1 MKKGGLGVKERQR
14 LSDGDPLN
22 ECHDNPGKKKKERIA
37 LKYKATTTEA
47 LNLNE
52 AHHLMITEQCGLSGK
67 RFLYLL
73 QS

>member
-1 MKKGGLGVKERQR
+1 MIIPEKKR
-14 LSDGDPLN
+14 
-22 ECHDNPGKKKKERIA
+22 ERIA

-47 LNLNE
+47 LNLSE